1 MWPPFRSGKLDR
13 DVREDRWNPRR
24 RYNELQASGA
34 ATLTSTYGSPDVE
47 RILPAFVSYVQE
59 AYQRN
64 GIIFAVQL
72 ARMMLF
78 SEAEFIWQDRTSGRL
93 FGNQDLGVLEHPWPA
108 GTSGGLI
115 SRVEQD
121 GSLAGNSYTRNI
133 DDARL
138 ERLRPDRVIIVSSL
152 EQDRQGRPY
161 RELAGY
167 AYDRNG
173 IGQYEEIYLPNEVAH
188 YAPIPDPCAEFR
200 GMSWLTPV
208 VREIEADQGLT
219 EHKLTYLKHGAT
231 PNIVVV
237 YDRVL
242 KPEQIDSI
250 ENRIDAK
257 HGGSYNAG
265 KTLVLDQGAD
275 PTIAGNSLEQMNFV
289 TVQAAGEN
297 RIAAAGGVP
306 GIVVG
311 LKEGLSAATY
321 SNYMHAMRR
330 FADLTARPF
339 WREMCGSIAP
349 IVREPA
355 NSRLWFNTRNI
366 AALQA
371 GEKERAEVAQLKAQ
385 TAQAWIMAGYE
396 PDSVTAA
403 IAADDETLLVHTGRI
418 PTSLYND
425 QAPPAPAPQPTPNGA
440 KANA

>member
-1 MWPPFRSGKLDR
+1 MWPPRRQRGQSGIA
-13 DVREDRWNPRR
+13 R

-34 ATLTSTYGSPDVE
+34 ATMTSTYGSPDVE

-64 GIIFAVQL
+64 GVIFAVNL

-78 SEAEFIWQDRTSGRL
+78 SEAEFAWQNKKTGKIFTDNGLSI
-93 FGNQDLGVLEHPWPA
+93 LENPWTN
-108 GTSGGLI
+108 GTTGALI
-115 SRVEQD
+115 SRIEQD
-121 GSLAGNSYTRNI
+121 GSLAGNNYTRNI
-133 DDARL
+133 DDKRL
-138 ERLRPDRVIIVSSL
+138 ERLRPDRVIIISAL
-152 EQDRQGRPY
+152 ERDSQDRPY

-167 AYDRNG
+167 AYDRQG
-173 IGQYEEIYLPNEVAH
+173 TGQYDEIYLPNEVSH

-200 GMSWLTPV
+200 GMSWLTPI

-219 EHKLTYLKHGAT
+219 EHKLQYLKHGAT
-231 PNIVVV
+231 PNIVIV

-242 KPEQIDSI
+242 KPKQIDDI
-250 ENRIDAK
+250 EDRIEAR
-257 HGGSYNAG
+257 HGGAYNSG
-265 KTLVLDQGAD
+265 RTLVLDQGAD

-297 RIAAAGGVP
+297 RIATAGGVP

-321 SNYMHAMRR
+321 SNYAQAMRR

-339 WREMCGSIAP
+339 WREMCGSLAP
-349 IVREPA
+349 IVTPPDSL
-355 NSRLWFNTRNI
+355 SRLWFNTRNI

-371 GEKERAEVAQLKAQ
+371 GEKERAEVAQIKAQ

-403 IAADDETLLVHTGRI
+403 IAADDESLLVHTGRV

-425 QAPPAPAPQPTPNGA
+425 QAAPPAPATEAASNGA
-440 KANA
+440 TAHA

>member
-1 MWPPFRSGKLDR
+1 LKLWPPFSRGKQE
-13 DVREDRWNPRR
+13 VSR

-64 GIIFAVQL
+64 GVVFAVCL

-78 SEAEFIWQDRTSGRL
+78 SEAEFAWQDRTNGKL
-93 FGNQDLGVLEHPWPA
+93 FGNQDLGILESPWPA

-121 GSLAGNSYTRNI
+121 GSLAGNNYTRNI
-133 DDARL
+133 DDHRL
-138 ERLRPDRVIIVSSL
+138 ERLRPDRVIIVSAL
-152 EQDRQGRPY
+152 NNDRAGRPY

-173 IGQYEEIYLPNEVAH
+173 VGQYDEIYLPNEVAH

-200 GMSWLTPV
+200 GMSWLTPI

-275 PTIAGNSLEQMNFV
+275 PTIAGNSLEQMIFV

-297 RIAAAGGVP
+297 RIATAGGVP

-321 SNYMHAMRR
+321 SNYAQAMRR

-339 WREMCGSIAP
+339 WREMCGSLAP
-349 IVREPA
+349 ITKEPPNA
-355 NSRLWFNTRNI
+355 RLWFNTRGI

-403 IAADDETLLVHTGRI
+403 IAAEDETLLVHTGRI

-425 QAPPAPAPQPTPNGA
+425 QAAPPAPATQPALNGA
-440 KANA
+440 KSNG

>member
-1 MWPPFRSGKLDR
+1 MKLWPPFRQETR
-13 DVREDRWNPRR
+13 VRRGSAIAR

-59 AYQRN
+59 AYMRN
-64 GIIFAVQL
+64 GVIFAVNL

-78 SEAEFIWQDRTSGRL
+78 SEAEFAWQDRASGRL
-93 FGNQDLGVLEHPWPA
+93 FGDMALNILEEPWPA
-108 GTSGGLI
+108 GTTGGLI

-133 DDARL
+133 DDHRL
-138 ERLRPDRVIIVSSL
+138 ERLRPDRVIIVSAL
-152 EQDRQGRPY
+152 EQDSAGRPY

-167 AYDRNG
+167 AYDRQG
-173 IGQYEEIYLPNEVAH
+173 IGQYEEIYLPNEVSH
-188 YAPIPDPCAEFR
+188 YAQIPDPCAEFR

-242 KPEQIDSI
+242 KPEAIEGI

-257 HGGSYNAG
+257 HGGAYNAG

-297 RIAAAGGVP
+297 RIATAGGVP

-321 SNYMHAMRR
+321 SNYAQAMRR

-339 WREMCGSIAP
+339 WREMCGSMQP
-349 IVREPA
+349 IINPRPGGA
-355 NSRLWFNTRNI
+355 RLWFNTRGI

-385 TAQAWIMAGYE
+385 TAQTLIMAGYE

-403 IAADDETLLVHTGRI
+403 LAADDESLLVHSGRI

-425 QAPPAPAPQPTPNGA
+425 QAAPPAPATQATSNGA